1 VPAGY
6 STIQEGTSP
15 LAATAP
21 PLRTLEREEPSTAE
35 DLVRENRQGLL
46 AASVLTILVVLMQ
59 GYHPYAE
66 DGGLY
71 LAGIKRVLH
80 PDLYPYWSGFTTAHL
95 RFSLFAPMV
104 ALLVRVTHLSL
115 MRVML
120 LVYLASLWATVY
132 AVWQLARRCYSETEA
147 RYGGTAFVALLLGV
161 PVAGTSL
168 MLMDPYVSARSIS
181 TPCGLFALV
190 AIIDTARQINHG
202 ERVAMSS
209 ILVCLGSLSLAALV
223 HPLMAAYALG
233 WVLVLATALLIGRQ
247 LQWAVYG
254 LFGLIAIIAA
264 AVLIRFSPMP
274 PSGYIDVART
284 RAYWFLGY
292 WHWYEIAGLAA
303 PLIVVAAISFHQKNK
318 LDNIVKSLAR
328 TGFVVGVLSLVV
340 AMLFAR
346 PGMASYAV
354 ARLQPLR
361 IFQTVYVITILVVGA
376 GLGKFVLKRGIWR
389 WTLMITSLG
398 AIMLYAQLQLFP
410 SSDHFEFPWLAPAN
424 GWEQAFLWIKS
435 HTSHDAVIALDA
447 DYITSRGEDAQNF
460 RAIAERSAIPD
471 YSKDG
476 GIASI
481 APDLTADWMRGESV
495 QKGLNDETDAERMA
509 ALRAAHAD
517 WVILSSGATTGL
529 ACEYTNDAAKICR
542 VSDPRAHDKSHAQ
555 LYPPYA
561 FKQNV
566 AHQPNRSTSR
576 H

>member
-1 VPAGY
+1 M
-6 STIQEGTSP
+6 
-15 LAATAP
+15 AATAP
-21 PLRTLEREEPSTAE
+21 PLRTLEREKPSTAQKS
-35 DLVRENRQGLL
+35 VQENRQGLL
-46 AASVLTILVVLMQ
+46 VASVLTILVVLIQ

-104 ALLVRVTHLSL
+104 ALLVRITHLSL
-115 MRVML
+115 MRLML
-120 LVYLASLWATVY
+120 LLYIASLWTTVY
-132 AVWQLARRCYSETEA
+132 AVWQLARRCYPGAEA
-147 RYGGTAFVALLLGV
+147 RYGGTALLALLLGV

-181 TPCGLFALV
+181 TPCGLLALV
-190 AIIDTARQINHG
+190 AMIDIARQISHG
-202 ERVAMSS
+202 ERVAISS
-209 ILVCLGSLSLAALV
+209 ILVCFGSLSLAALV

-233 WVLVLATALLIGRQ
+233 CVLVLATALLIGRR

-264 AVLIRFSPMP
+264 GVLIRFSPVP
-274 PSGYIDVART
+274 PSGYVDVART
-284 RAYWFLGY
+284 RAYWFLAY
-292 WHWYEIAGLAA
+292 WHWYELAGLAA
-303 PLIVVAAISFHQKNK
+303 PLIILAAISFHQKNK
-318 LDNIVKSLAR
+318 FDNIVKSLAR
-328 TGFVVGVLSLVV
+328 TGFVVGVLSIVV
-340 AMLFAR
+340 AMLFAS

-361 IFQTVYVITILVVGA
+361 IFQTVYVITIVVVGA
-376 GLGKFVLKRGIWR
+376 GLGEFVLKRRVWR

-398 AIMLYAQLQLFP
+398 ALMLDVQLDLFP
-410 SSDHFEFPWLAPAN
+410 SSNHLELPWVAPAN

-447 DYITSRGEDAQNF
+447 DYITSRGEDSQNF

-509 ALRAAHAD
+509 ALRAVRAD
-517 WVILSSGATTGL
+517 WVILSRGATTGL
-529 ACEYTNDAAKICR
+529 PCEYINDAAKICR
-542 VSDPRAHDKSHAQ
+542 VSDLRAHDEVIGRYIQRMGSNKMSPIRPSGPHRDTRAGG
-555 LYPPYA
+555 P
-561 FKQNV
+561 
-566 AHQPNRSTSR
+566 
-576 H
+576 